1 VQVVEPERYVSQY
14 LLHHTPR
21 RRDRPYRLGLQVQ
34 ELGDLAGDQV
44 AQIVDR
50 VPKVKSRRLR

>member
-1 VQVVEPERYVSQY
+1 V
-14 LLHHTPR
+14 
-21 RRDRPYRLGLQVQ
+21 DIGGLQVQ

-50 VPKVKSRRLR
+50 VPKTKSRRLR